1 MGKIIEAKN
10 VIKEYGSFKN
20 PFQALKGINLDI
32 EEGEFL
38 AIMGPSGSGK
48 TIKSFKKRV
57 YFFYISGL

>member
-32 EEGEFL
+32 RRR
-38 AIMGPSGSGK
+38 
-48 TIKSFKKRV
+48 RV
-57 YFFYISGL
+57 SCYNGTFWFW